1 VSNTPDQGDRRIAEI
16 ERRVDDHDG
25 LISAILVELR
35 GLNGRLDK
43 WEKRGLIGLAVYLAG
58 SDNAPQLLQVLGAG

>member
-1 VSNTPDQGDRRIAEI
+1 MSDTPTPNERIRDI

-35 GLNGRLDK
+35 GLNTRLDK
-43 WEKRGLIGLAVYLAG
+43 WEKRGLIALAVYLAG
-58 SDNAPQLLQVLGAG
+58 SDNGPELVKLLGA

>member
-1 VSNTPDQGDRRIAEI
+1 MSDTPTQTERIRDI

-35 GLNGRLDK
+35 GLNDRLDK
-43 WEKRGLIGLAVYLAG
+43 WEKRGLLALIVYLAG
-58 SDNAPQLLQVLGAG
+58 SDNAPEIIKLLGGA